1 MDDVTKQQLLEQFRQ
16 LLDDDSAEPAGQSSG
31 DVDLFSLFSEL
42 VAIKNEVR
50 LQAKHV
56 KSALDLVAENK
67 AAHHQQIQRAIQQA
81 KAETIQQQ
89 CKLLQQLLE
98 LRDRIESGLQL
109 ADQYQPAAFSLTGR
123 RRDQR
128 MIQSLIDGQQL
139 SLSRLDQILKEANVV
154 PITTL
159 GRPFDP
165 AVMNAVGI
173 SHDPAVEDGAVS
185 QQIRRGYRW
194 QEKILRI
201 ADVVVNRIE
210 KHV

>member
-1 MDDVTKQQLLEQFRQ
+1 MDDVTKQKLLEQFRE
-16 LLDDDSAEPAGQSSG
+16 LLDDDSVQLDEQSTD
-31 DVDLFSLFSEL
+31 DVDLYSLFSEL

-50 LQAKHV
+50 LQANQF
-56 KSALDLVAENK
+56 KSALDLVAEDK
-67 AAHHQQIQRAIQQA
+67 ATHQQQIQQARQQAKDEAIQQ
-81 KAETIQQQ
+81 QS
-89 CKLLQQLLE
+89 KLLQQLLE
-98 LRDRIESGLQL
+98 LRDRIESGVQL
-109 ADQYQPAAFSLTGR
+109 ADQYQPATFSLTGR
-123 RRDQR
+123 RRDKR
-128 MIQSLIDGQQL
+128 MIRSLIDGQQL

-185 QQIRRGYRW
+185 KQIRRGYCW